1 MFCVDIND
9 TATEAYTASG
19 HKVLYTTLYWFILL
33 SLSLSISLFSLSLF
47 LKTVR
52 ICSIT
57 EPDPQC
63 IRCIK
68 ISTHQLVMSLSYSE
82 VSDSTIHN
90 TKSI

>member
-19 HKVLYTTLYWFILL
+19 DKVLYTKCTVLVYTAPLSPPL
-33 SLSLSISLFSLSLF
+33 SSLS

-52 ICSIT
+52 IWSIT

-68 ISTHQLVMSLSYSE
+68 ISTHQPVMSLSYSE

>member
-1 MFCVDIND
+1 MLI
-9 TATEAYTASG
+9 
-19 HKVLYTTLYWFILL
+19 LMILL
-33 SLSLSISLFSLSLF
+33 LKHTLLVGIRYSILHCIGLYYSLFLFLSLFSLSLF
-47 LKTVR
+47 LQTVR
-52 ICSIT
+52 IWSIT

-68 ISTHQLVMSLSYSE
+68 ISTHQPVMSLSYSE